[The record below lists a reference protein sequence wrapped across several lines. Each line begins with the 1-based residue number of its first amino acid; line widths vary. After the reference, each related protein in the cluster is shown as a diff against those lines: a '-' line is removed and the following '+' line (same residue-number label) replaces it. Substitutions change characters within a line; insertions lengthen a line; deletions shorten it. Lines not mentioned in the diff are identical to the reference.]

1 VQSRSSLRWTL
12 AVALAAHAGVMVWAS
27 HAARERADGPGPIPS
42 EAVEP
47 IQLYAY
53 AEETSGDRSTTD
65 LEDTREEAPLQS
77 ARSTTHLGPA
87 GIEGAQ
93 PTTPLHGAAVPG
105 EAAPAPATSSDPTAG
120 GAWTF
125 SPTTG
130 PGLRGG
136 PLSGNG
142 LGRAMQGGVG
152 EILAEDTRWRQ
163 ELARKHMIPLF
174 TPRDLETG
182 MVPGGGI
189 VGLARDLVR
198 RSRAPDNGRA
208 LLQFDTDG
216 AGIVSSVRV
225 LEASSGRAEWDQ
237 VASEIATAARGKPPL
252 KVPAGARGLSVTIE
266 VTSAIKTVSG
276 GTPTRNPLA
285 RAWNAINDPID
296 TVIDSKTPAQRVV
309 ASHIVDVRAF

>member
-1 VQSRSSLRWTL
+1 MQSRSSLRWTL

-27 HAARERADGPGPIPS
+27 HAARERTDEPAPGSI

-47 IQLYAY
+47 IQLYAF
-53 AEETSGDRSTTD
+53 AEETPGARPTAD
-65 LEDTREEAPLQS
+65 LEDTGEDAPPRG
-77 ARSTTHLGPA
+77 ARSTTYLPEGVHPA
-87 GIEGAQ
+87 
-93 PTTPLHGAAVPG
+93 TPLQGAAVPG

-136 PLSGNG
+136 PLSGDG

-152 EILAEDTRWRQ
+152 EIVAEDTRRRQ

-189 VGLARDLVR
+189 LSLARDLVR

-225 LEASSGRAEWDQ
+225 LEATSGRAEWDQ
-237 VASEIATAARGKPPL
+237 VASEIATAARAKPPL
-252 KVPAGARGLSVTIE
+252 RVPAGARGLSVTIE
-266 VTSAIKTVSG
+266 VTSAVKTVSG

>member
-1 VQSRSSLRWTL
+1 
-12 AVALAAHAGVMVWAS
+12 MVWAS
-27 HAARERADGPGPIPS
+27 HASRERTDGSTPVGS
-42 EAVEP
+42 EAAEP

-53 AEETSGDRSTTD
+53 AEETSAAESTTNP
-65 LEDTREEAPLQS
+65 EVTREEATLQGVL
-77 ARSTTHLGPA
+77 STAHAGPT
-87 GIEGAQ
+87 GIEGTHS
-93 PTTPLHGAAVPG
+93 TTPLRGGGVPD
-105 EAAPAPATSSDPTAG
+105 EAPPAPTASADTTSG

-136 PLSGNG
+136 PLSGDG
-142 LGRAMQGGVG
+142 LGRAMRGGVG
-152 EILAEDTRWRQ
+152 EIVAEDARRRQ

-189 VGLARDLVR
+189 ASLARDLVR

-237 VASEIATAARGKPPL
+237 VASEIATAARDKPPL
-252 KVPAGARGLSVTIE
+252 RVPAGASGLSMTIE

-276 GTPTRNPLA
+276 GTPTHNPLA

-296 TVIDSKTPAQRVV
+296 TVMDSKTPAQRVV
-309 ASHIVDVRAF
+309 ASHVVDVRAF